1 MLSRARCGN
10 SIKIQRKT
18 KRGKSQILW
27 TLHLIQK
34 DNTMN
39 TVLNPAFPALV
50 SVLMLLQCQAF
61 IFREIIVND
70 PVTFPCTCSGNCP
83 AVQWTRFIPSEAVI
97 AESRMCHTEQYYERF
112 SVSGNAGRGNFSL
125 TISSVAY
132 NDAGSYRC
140 SCNRNPVTE
149 VKLKV
154 IVPTVIKAFERE
166 NITLPCYRNTW
177 HNVEDV
183 IWKKDGQKVLLYTPA
198 NRSVMTAE
206 ASESRLM
213 MSTKGFL
220 DGCLSLHIS
229 SVHLSDAG
237 LYQCLLHD
245 ESQDGDPEAVLLK
258 VEGRQQLSTTNSNEV
273 SVLCVF
279 LGFIIFVSIIGLIV
293 YVNCSAESTHL
304 IQLTHIQRNQ
314 SQLQNFS
321 F

>member
-1 MLSRARCGN
+1 
-10 SIKIQRKT
+10 
-18 KRGKSQILW
+18 
-27 TLHLIQK
+27 
-34 DNTMN
+34 MN

-50 SVLMLLQCQAF
+50 SVLMLQCQAF

-97 AESRMCHTEQYYERF
+97 AESRMCHSEQYYERF
-112 SVSGNAGRGNFSL
+112 SVSGNASRGNFSL

-166 NITLPCYRNTW
+166 NVTLPCYGNTQD
-177 HNVEDV
+177 NVTDV
-183 IWKKDGQKVLLYTPA
+183 TWKKDGQKVLVYTPA
-198 NRSVMTAE
+198 NRSVTTTE
-206 ASESRLM
+206 ASERRLM
-213 MSTKGFL
+213 MSIKGFL

-245 ESQDGDPEAVLLK
+245 ESQDRDPKGVLLK

-293 YVNCSAESTHL
+293 YVVRRCFRKSRSGV
-304 IQLTHIQRNQ
+304 
-314 SQLQNFS
+314 
-321 F
+321 

>member
-1 MLSRARCGN
+1 
-10 SIKIQRKT
+10 
-18 KRGKSQILW
+18 
-27 TLHLIQK
+27 
-34 DNTMN
+34 MN

-61 IFREIIVND
+61 IFREITVND

-83 AVQWTRFIPSEAVI
+83 VVQWTRFIPNEAVI
-97 AESRMCHTEQYYERF
+97 AESRMCHGEQYDERF
-112 SVSGNAGRGNFSL
+112 SVSGNTSRGNFSL

-140 SCNRNPVTE
+140 SCNRNPVAE

-166 NITLPCYRNTW
+166 NITLPCYGNTQ
-177 HNVEDV
+177 HNVQDV
-183 IWKKDGQKVLLYTPA
+183 TWKKDGQKVLLYTPA
-198 NRSVMTAE
+198 NRSVTTAE

-213 MSTKGFL
+213 MSRKGFR

-293 YVNCSAESTHL
+293 YVVRRCFRKSRSGV
-304 IQLTHIQRNQ
+304 
-314 SQLQNFS
+314 
-321 F
+321 